1 MVEIR
6 KAGQKD
12 KELWFL
18 FDKHLS
24 EEEFYYKVN
33 KQRGYLIFK
42 DNAPIG
48 VFRWNMFWD
57 SIPFLTLIY
66 IKDEQREKGIGK
78 MAMMYWEKEMKA
90 KGYKAVM
97 TSTQVNETAQH
108 FYRKMGYSDC
118 GCLILDLPELRQPM
132 EMFLIKRI

>member
-1 MVEIR
+1 MIEIR

-12 KELWFL
+12 KEFWFL
-18 FDKHLS
+18 FDRHLS
-24 EEEFYYKVN
+24 EEEFYNKVN
-33 KQRGYLIFK
+33 NERGYIIFK
-42 DNAPIG
+42 DNDPIG

-66 IKDEQREKGIGK
+66 IKDEQRENGIGK
-78 MAMMYWEKEMKA
+78 KAMLYWEKEMKA

-118 GCLILDLPELRQPM
+118 GCLILDIPELEQPM